1 MTACHTENTDEFV
14 FYDLY
19 RLARE
24 ANMAYEDFVYHLR
37 RCSALQRLAVAEED
51 AALDLCVENH
61 HLWSRAKM
69 RQHRAKERELM
80 EAAGKH
86 FLFCVR
92 FEERCEK
99 LLDLADAMVA
109 RGVPDSARY
118 AAPIASLR
126 VALSRVRER
135 AEGNA

>member
-1 MTACHTENTDEFV
+1 MTACHTENNNEFV

-19 RLARE
+19 RLVRE
-24 ANMAYEDFVYHLR
+24 ANVAYENLVHHLR
-37 RCSALQRLAVAEED
+37 QCSALQRLAGAEED

-61 HLWSRAKM
+61 RLWSRAKM

-80 EAAGKH
+80 ESAGKH

-118 AAPIASLR
+118 AVPIVSLR
-126 VALSRVRER
+126 VALSRARR
-135 AEGNA
+135 TD